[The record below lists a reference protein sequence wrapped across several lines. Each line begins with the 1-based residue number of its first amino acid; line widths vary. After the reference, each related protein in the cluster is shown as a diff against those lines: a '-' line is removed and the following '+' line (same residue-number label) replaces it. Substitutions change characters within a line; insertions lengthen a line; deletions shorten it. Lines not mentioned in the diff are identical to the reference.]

1 MKVVLITERTSPR
14 RIAIALV
21 TLLALIVAPICAPLC
36 AARTCDGPADVE
48 GKIEH
53 NHCHHT
59 DSSGVSILHSQIQVM
74 SICAAVEQAALPK
87 TVANLQDKQ
96 KQVNLETPFLAV
108 KNFSAISSSKRSGW
122 RVAVLHPD
130 RFELSAVYLI
140 LRI

>member
-1 MKVVLITERTSPR
+1 MKVVLTTQRTCPR

-36 AARTCDGPADVE
+36 AARTCDGPADRE

-53 NHCHHT
+53 NHCHHS
-59 DSSGVSILHSQIQVM
+59 DSSGMSILHSQFQAM

-108 KNFSAISSSKRSGW
+108 KHFSSISSSKSAGRDS
-122 RVAVLHPD
+122 AVPHPD
-130 RFELSAVYLI
+130 RFELSAACLI